1 MMNDIVLAR
10 IFGILLLVAGGGVLM
25 NIGYYENVISDL
37 MENRGSMYLG
47 GILALLTGLVIVSFH
62 NKWSLDTGI
71 ILTLLGWAALLK
83 GMFIILAPGL
93 MASFSEKVLG
103 SRKLLV
109 SLILLLILAGGI
121 LTAGTF

>member
-1 MMNDIVLAR
+1 
-10 IFGILLLVAGGGVLM
+10 
-25 NIGYYENVISDL
+25 
-37 MENRGSMYLG
+37 
-47 GILALLTGLVIVSFH
+47 VSFH